1 VTEIGMAIAY
11 DFDICST
18 LPKGLQPGSGD
29 MFQDI
34 GMVEDTRAQMALFR
48 DPSAVAALHGASDA
62 VRRCLTDSGFGLTV
76 HDSGA
81 GPGQFPRP
89 DEKARM
95 AALGKLR
102 LNLRRLPPD
111 ADWNGFDIRAFLAT
125 AAAATPVDAS
135 ALPPAGL
142 PRAMPAQL
150 QAPVEATGGLPNLDD
165 FFSAKPSTARA
176 YAPATDTGPDMDA
189 FFSNSIPPRSGA
201 DAPPR
206 MTADDLRLTID
217 RELPKKPSFG
227 GPVKLMMMAVGL
239 FLMISF
245 IGSGNGP
252 ARLLEEATGGLMVP
266 AKP

>member
-1 VTEIGMAIAY
+1 MAIAY
-11 DFDICST
+11 DFDMCST

-34 GMVEDTRAQMALFR
+34 GMFEDTRAQMALFR
-48 DPSAVAALHGASDA
+48 DPAAVAALRGASDA
-62 VRRCLTDSGFGLTV
+62 VRRCLTDSGFGLRV

-81 GPGQFPRP
+81 GPGQFPQP

-102 LNLRRLPPD
+102 LNLRRLPSD
-111 ADWNGFDIRAFLAT
+111 ADWNGFDIRAFLAA
-125 AAAATPVDAS
+125 AAAATPIDAA
-135 ALPPAGL
+135 ALPPVGL
-142 PRAMPAQL
+142 PRAMP
-150 QAPVEATGGLPNLDD
+150 VEATGGAPNLDD

-176 YAPATDTGPDMDA
+176 YAPAADTGPDMDA
-189 FFSNSIPPRSGA
+189 FFSNQTAPRSGA

-217 RELPKKPSFG
+217 RDLPRKPSFG
-227 GPVKLMMMAVGL
+227 GAVKLMMMAAGL
-239 FLMISF
+239 FLVIAF
-245 IGSGNGP
+245 IGSGKGP
-252 ARLLEEATGGLMVP
+252 ARLLEQASGGQVVT

>member
-1 VTEIGMAIAY
+1 MAIAY
-11 DFDICST
+11 DFDMCST
-18 LPKGLQPGSGD
+18 QPKGLQPGSGD

-48 DPSAVAALHGASDA
+48 DPAAVAALRGASDA
-62 VRRCLTDSGFGLTV
+62 VRRCLTESGFGLKV

-81 GPGQFPRP
+81 GPGHFPRP

-111 ADWNGFDIRAFLAT
+111 ADWNGFDIRAFLAA
-125 AAAATPVDAS
+125 AAAATPVDAA

-142 PRAMPAQL
+142 PHP
-150 QAPVEATGGLPNLDD
+150 APVEVTGGVPNLDD

-176 YAPATDTGPDMDA
+176 YAPVTDAGPDMDA
-189 FFSNSIPPRSGA
+189 FFSNHIPPRSGA

-217 RELPKKPSFG
+217 RDLPKKPSFG
-227 GPVKLMMMAVGL
+227 GPVKLLMMAAGL
-239 FLMISF
+239 FLVMSF

-252 ARLLEEATGGLMVP
+252 ARLLEEATGGLMV
-266 AKP
+266 ADKP